1 MPDMSGAP
9 QHVAAVEIIAPA
21 RLHLGFLDLGGGLGR
36 RFGSLGLA
44 IDGFATRLRVTR
56 AAASEAS
63 GPDAQRA
70 LDYVARTAAALRFSP
85 KVRVAIAETS
95 PPHAGF
101 GSGTQLALAVA
112 TAMAR
117 LDGVG
122 IAATDL
128 AHALG
133 RGARSG
139 VGIALFER
147 GGFVVDGG
155 RASDGGI
162 APILLRLPFPAAW
175 RLLLVL
181 DPERRGLH
189 GEAEV
194 AAFTELPVFSE
205 ALSGRLCR
213 EVLLR
218 LLPGL
223 VEGDFAAVSLAVGE
237 MQRALGEYFSGA
249 QQGRYTSPRVGEAL
263 AAVAAQGLAG
273 IGQSSWGPTGFAL
286 VESAARAGA
295 IAGALRADARFRTLQ
310 FRVVAAANHGA
321 EIVTIE
327 E

>member
-1 MPDMSGAP
+1 MSGAP
-9 QHVAAVEIIAPA
+9 QQVAAVEIVAPA
-21 RLHLGFLDLGGGLGR
+21 RLHLGFLDLGGSLGR

-56 AAASEAS
+56 ASTPEAS
-63 GPDAQRA
+63 GPDAARA
-70 LDYVARTAAALRFSP
+70 LDYVARAASVLRVSP
-85 KVRVAIAETS
+85 NVRVALAEAS
-95 PPHAGF
+95 PLHAGF

-117 LDGVG
+117 LDGVDAG
-122 IAATDL
+122 AIEL
-128 AHALG
+128 AEALG

-139 VGIALFER
+139 VGVGLFER
-147 GGFVVDGG
+147 GGFIVDGG
-155 RASDGGI
+155 RGSAGGI

-189 GEAEV
+189 GQSEV
-194 AAFTELPVFSE
+194 AVFTALPAFTE

-218 LLPGL
+218 LLPGI
-223 VEGDFAAVSLAVGE
+223 VEQDFAAVSLAIGE
-237 MQRALGEYFSGA
+237 MQRALGDYFSGA
-249 QQGRYTSPRVGEAL
+249 QRGRYTSPRVGEAL

-286 VESAARAGA
+286 VETAARAQR
-295 IAGALRADARFRTLQ
+295 IAVDLRADARFRALE
-310 FRVVAAANHGA
+310 FRVVAAANRGA
-321 EIVTIE
+321 EIVTS
-327 E
+327 